1 MAPKNPTPENPAPK
15 NLLSSEISPYLV
27 QHKDNPVWWHPWGDD
42 AFARA
47 KAEDKPVFLSIGY
60 STCYWCHVM
69 EKDSFETQEVADVL
83 NQHFVS
89 IKVDREELPDVDQ
102 LYMEVVMGIHGHGGW
117 PMSVFL
123 TPERQ
128 PFWGGTFFYKQNFI
142 GILKAMSDAWK
153 GDRSKVLTSSGE
165 LTRFLNSKRPNPSG
179 QPIDVNV
186 FGLGMQQLFKRYD
199 RDHGGFG
206 GAPKFPPTQPLAF
219 LMRAHAC
226 KANAAALE
234 ATSKTLSAM
243 ARGGLFDHIGGG
255 FHRYSVDAEW
265 RIPHF
270 EKMLYDNALLAP
282 IYLEG
287 FKVSGN
293 EMFKVV
299 ADRTLSYL
307 VDHMMAPEGGFYAA
321 EDAGEVDR
329 EGEYYSWTPSEVRET
344 LGDDAAEAVTSLYG
358 ITAEGNFE
366 HGRSIPMI
374 TDAARW
380 AESEAMEIQVART
393 TLLTQRDKRIR
404 PHRDEKVVTG
414 WNGLTITALCRG
426 YQVLRKP
433 RYLDAAL
440 KTASF
445 IEANLVAGGLKR
457 RFCKGEA
464 GIDAVLE
471 DYAFLIEGY
480 LALGEASGDGV
491 WFERAAALQRE
502 QDSRLWSGERRAY
515 VTSASKGL
523 LVQMCEWVDGATPS
537 PNGISINNLRILSEV
552 LADSAFAS
560 RATELELGAPTEAF
574 GLPMLYMSTMRG
586 ALLRQVGASTC
597 SVVVQEPSEEPP
609 AEVFEV
615 WSKYL
620 PFTTVIWVKKGSQIP
635 KMLESRNALGD
646 NPTIYVCRRS
656 SCFEPTLDV
665 ETATRV
671 CSEVSLFIDS

>member
-1 MAPKNPTPENPAPK
+1 MKPK
-15 NLLSSEISPYLV
+15 NLLSSQTSPYLL
-27 QHKDNPVWWHPWGDD
+27 QHKDNPVWWHAWGDE
-42 AFARA
+42 AFDRAR
-47 KAEDKPVFLSIGY
+47 AEDKPVFLSIGY

-83 NQHFVS
+83 NSNFIS

-142 GILKAMSDAWK
+142 GILQAMSDAWK
-153 GDRSKVLTSSGE
+153 SDRSKVLTSSGE
-165 LTRFLNSKRPNPSG
+165 LTRFLNSKRPTPSG
-179 QPIDVNV
+179 QPIDVNIL
-186 FGLGMQQLFKRYD
+186 GLGMQQLFKRYD
-199 RDHGGFG
+199 REHGGFG

-226 KANAAALE
+226 KPNAAALE
-234 ATSKTLSAM
+234 VASKTLSAM
-243 ARGGLFDHIGGG
+243 ARGGLFDQIGGG

-270 EKMLYDNALLAP
+270 EKMLYDNALLVP

-287 FKVSGN
+287 FKVSGD

-307 VDHMMAPEGGFYAA
+307 VDQMMAPGGGFYAA

-329 EGEYYSWTPSEVRET
+329 EGEFYSWIPSEIREI
-344 LGDDAAEAVTSLYG
+344 LGAETAEAFSSLYG
-358 ITAEGNFE
+358 ITTEGNFE
-366 HGRSIPMI
+366 HGRSVPMI
-374 TDAARW
+374 VDASRWRECRSEEIQAARKK
-380 AESEAMEIQVART
+380 
-393 TLLTQRDKRIR
+393 LLTHRDKRVR
-404 PHRDEKVVTG
+404 PHRDEKIITG
-414 WNGLTITALCRG
+414 WNGLAITALSRG
-426 YQVLRKP
+426 YQVLREP
-433 RYLDAAL
+433 RYLEAAL
-440 KTASF
+440 KTALF
-445 IEANLVAGGLKR
+445 IEDRLVSGGLKR

-471 DYAFLIEGY
+471 DYAYLIEGY
-480 LALGEASGDGV
+480 IALGEASGDGA

-502 QDSRLWSGERRAY
+502 QDSRLWSSERRAY

-537 PNGISINNLRILSEV
+537 PNGVSINNLRVLSEI
-552 LADSAFAS
+552 LADSSFAS

-574 GLPMLYMSTMRG
+574 GLPMLYMSALKG
-586 ALLRQVGASTC
+586 AVLRQVGVSTC
-597 SVVVQEPSEEPP
+597 SVVVTEPSDEPP
-609 AEVFEV
+609 AEVFQL
-615 WSKYL
+615 WSTYL
-620 PFTTVIWVKKGSQIP
+620 PFTTVLWAKKGFQFP

-646 NPTIYVCRRS
+646 NPTMYVCRRS

-665 ETATRV
+665 DTATRV
-671 CSEVSLFIDS
+671 CSEVSLFIDSLLP